1 MDEAALVEPFAVA
14 VHACRKGR
22 VSAGQKVLV
31 CGAGPI
37 GLLCMA
43 AAKAYGVDTIV
54 QTGEK
59 CLALSP
65 QTIL

>member
-14 VHACRKGR
+14 VQACKRGN
-22 VSAGQKVLV
+22 VQPGQKVLV

-43 AAKAYGVDTIV
+43 AARAYGVDTIV
-54 QTGEK
+54 QTG
-59 CLALSP
+59 
-65 QTIL
+65 